1 MFGKII
7 NKETEN
13 WYTER
18 KPICKKEGTM
28 RYDWKNKRLYEA

>member
-1 MFGKII
+1 MKYQMFGKII

-18 KPICKKEGTM
+18 KPICKKEGTIGG
-28 RYDWKNKRLYEA
+28 